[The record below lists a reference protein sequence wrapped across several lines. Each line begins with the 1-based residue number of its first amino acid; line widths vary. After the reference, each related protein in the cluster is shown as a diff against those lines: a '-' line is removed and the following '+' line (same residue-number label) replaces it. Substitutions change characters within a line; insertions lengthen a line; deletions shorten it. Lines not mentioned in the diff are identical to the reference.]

1 MQRPN
6 FTLAQSSL
14 IDYLLQGRYGPQ
26 LAVLAVRS
34 LPAAACSI
42 DGACKDDGVAMGIGW
57 LRAASRRTSTAMAE
71 ILKKYESALAAA
83 ADHGA

>member
-1 MQRPN
+1 MQRPT
-6 FTLAQSSL
+6 FTPAQGYL

-26 LAVLAVRS
+26 RAMLAARL

-42 DGACKDDGVAMGIGW
+42 DGACRDDGVAMGIGW
-57 LRAASRRTSTAMAE
+57 LRIASRRTGTAMAE
-71 ILKKYESALAAA
+71 TRKKYESAFAAA